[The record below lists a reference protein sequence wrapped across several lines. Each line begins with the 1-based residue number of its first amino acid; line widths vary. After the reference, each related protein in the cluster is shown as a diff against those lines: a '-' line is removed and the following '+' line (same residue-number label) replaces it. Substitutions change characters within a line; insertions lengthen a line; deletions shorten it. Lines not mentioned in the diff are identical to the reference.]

1 MVGTKPSPE
10 LGSVA
15 VSLRA
20 PLLNVV
26 AGRMSSAQ
34 SDDEAFEDL
43 FTAEYGRVVRIAN
56 RVLADPHE
64 AEDVAQ
70 EVFIDF
76 HRLHSASAQYAPAWL
91 HRAAAHAALNRLRG
105 ARRRQRREFAQAA
118 EEGDHSI
125 DPQQQ
130 LERDEDRM
138 RVRKA
143 LGRLAP
149 KPAAVLV
156 LRASGLSYSEVAQAL
171 GVGVGQVGTLL
182 RRAETSLRKEVTRGT
197 PN

>member
-1 MVGTKPSPE
+1 MSSG
-10 LGSVA
+10 
-15 VSLRA
+15 A
-20 PLLNVV
+20 PVLNLVT
-26 AGRMSSAQ
+26 GRMSTAR
-34 SDDEAFEDL
+34 SDDQAFEDL
-43 FTAEYGRVVRIAN
+43 FSTEYRRVVGIAN

-91 HRAAAHAALNRLRG
+91 HRAAAHTALNRLRG
-105 ARRRQRREFAQAA
+105 AKRRQRRELAQAA
-118 EEGDHSI
+118 EEGEHSI

-130 LERDEDRM
+130 VELDEDRV

-143 LGRLAP
+143 LARLAP

-171 GVGVGQVGTLL
+171 GVGIGQVGTLL
-182 RRAETSLRKEVTRGT
+182 RRAETSLRKEVTSGT
-197 PN
+197 SN